1 MKLIFIRHFSTA
13 GNEKRQYIGR
23 TDEAITEQARKI
35 YLREPFHYPDVRQV
49 VASPMRRCVQ
59 TAKLLY
65 PMKKIWT
72 QELLR
77 ECDFGEFEGRT
88 YDELKEDFRYIQW
101 MESGGTL
108 PFPDGESQE
117 EFCERCVAG
126 FRKCIEHLQKEEG
139 IVGEKA
145 CQAEATAAFVVHG
158 GTIMAILSALDKKQR
173 GFYEW
178 QAANGQGFQ
187 AVLQEEKFE
196 AGKRCL
202 YEIEPLKQ
210 MYGV

>member
-65 PMKKIWT
+65 PKKKIWT

-77 ECDFGEFEGRT
+77 ECDFGEFEYRN
-88 YDELKEDFRYIQW
+88 YEELKELLDRMLADEVFLR
-101 MESGGTL
+101 ETGTN
-108 PFPDGESQE
+108 
-117 EFCERCVAG
+117 AG
-126 FRKCIEHLQKEEG
+126 YYVTSNAG
-139 IVGEKA
+139 
-145 CQAEATAAFVVHG
+145 ATDK
-158 GTIMAILSALDKKQR
+158 ILSMIN
-173 GFYEW
+173 F
-178 QAANGQGFQ
+178 
-187 AVLQEEKFE
+187 
-196 AGKRCL
+196 
-202 YEIEPLKQ
+202 
-210 MYGV
+210 

>member
-1 MKLIFIRHFSTA
+1 MYGDRYCTGRRRNIKLIFIRHFSTA

-49 VASPMRRCVQ
+49 VASPMKRCVQ

-88 YDELKEDFRYIQW
+88 YEELKEDSRYIQW
-101 MESGGTL
+101 MESGRHTSLSGRRVTGGVL
-108 PFPDGESQE
+108 
-117 EFCERCVAG
+117 
-126 FRKCIEHLQKEEG
+126 RKMCGRI
-139 IVGEKA
+139 
-145 CQAEATAAFVVHG
+145 
-158 GTIMAILSALDKKQR
+158 
-173 GFYEW
+173 
-178 QAANGQGFQ
+178 
-187 AVLQEEKFE
+187 
-196 AGKRCL
+196 
-202 YEIEPLKQ
+202 
-210 MYGV
+210 